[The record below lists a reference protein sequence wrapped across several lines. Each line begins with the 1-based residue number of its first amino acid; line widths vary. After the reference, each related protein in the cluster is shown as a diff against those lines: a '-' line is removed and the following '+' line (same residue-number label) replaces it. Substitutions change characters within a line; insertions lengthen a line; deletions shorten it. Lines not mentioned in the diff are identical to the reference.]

1 MSLLGVFTLIFFL
14 EIAGTR
20 ITVLAKLNFVLA
32 FVAASIFI
40 SWSTEDSIAAM
51 LFVVTYL
58 GLCLI
63 GVFLVFTP
71 SWLPFHLSHDSSSHV
86 VFNLDGFWLQI
97 FMVSGFDCDHGWW
110 QRSNNYSSNVKI
122 KCVHDTC
129 VHKRGVCGNST
140 EREVNQEIKRE
151 CLAFQGKNAVF
162 NLKKLFC
169 VCVFVCFS
177 LQRNSIFSQ

>member
-1 MSLLGVFTLIFFL
+1 MSFTLNLFL

-20 ITVLAKLNFVLA
+20 IAVLAKLNFVLA

-40 SWSTEDSIAAM
+40 SWSAKDSIAAM

-110 QRSNNYSSNVKI
+110 QRSNNYSSNAKI

-140 EREVNQEIKRE
+140 EREVNQDIKRE
-151 CLAFQGKNAVF
+151 YLAFQGKKCSIQFEKNCS
-162 NLKKLFC
+162 LC
-169 VCVFVCFS
+169 VCVCVC
-177 LQRNSIFSQ
+177 LL